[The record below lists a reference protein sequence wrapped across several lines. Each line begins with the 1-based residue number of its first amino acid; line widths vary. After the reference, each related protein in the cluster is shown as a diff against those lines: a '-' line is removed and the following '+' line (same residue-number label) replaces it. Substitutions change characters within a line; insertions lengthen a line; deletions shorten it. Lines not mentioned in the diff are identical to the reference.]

1 MVNESLKLSF
11 QRFEVIKANLQK
23 VKKKDGLEEDNNLG
37 FLFKIVPNKNKGFD
51 KINVVLGVQIEPSED
66 FSYSI
71 EAVLRGD
78 FTISDGIDDEE
89 KLTLLIH
96 NAPAI
101 LYPYLR
107 SYVTMLTSQL
117 SAEQIVLPVMNF
129 HRIIEEVP
137 ASELMVDASSYEDI
151 SIE

>member
-11 QRFEVIKANLQK
+11 RRFEVIKANLQK
-23 VKKKDGLEEDNNLG
+23 VKKKDGLEEENNLG

-66 FSYSI
+66 FSYST

-89 KLTLLIH
+89 KLILVTH

-107 SYVTMLTSQL
+107 AYVTMLTSQL

-129 HRIIEEVP
+129 HKIIEAVP
-137 ASELMVDASSYEDI
+137 VSELMVDASSYEEI
-151 SIE
+151 SVE